1 MAVCK
6 FCGKKTG
13 LNHYCTQHKQQY
25 YHERFPDHT
34 CLWCNEQLY
43 PNGVSHSQF
52 LKQIFCS
59 ADCRGMF
66 LEIGLR
72 FAQPVVQVK
81 DLERTVTTIHRDDEY
96 IQLVEDLVS
105 KKFYTLIIVGNN
117 QTKSDYFATPKE
129 AVFDAMEERGWI

>member
-1 MAVCK
+1 
-6 FCGKKTG
+6 
-13 LNHYCTQHKQQY
+13 
-25 YHERFPDHT
+25 
-34 CLWCNEQLY
+34 
-43 PNGVSHSQF
+43 
-52 LKQIFCS
+52 
-59 ADCRGMF
+59 MF

-129 AVFDAMEERGWI
+129 AVFDAMEARGWI